1 MTHVMLTAVSEC
13 VGGTSSWGGV
23 APIILSLLH
32 GSLLFLTQ
40 HFPSFS
46 RFGPCLPPIVTLLVR
61 SPSIGWDCYWLPT
74 WHCVS
79 SLPLRHSVVH
89 DVILFHISGSRT
101 HTDDNTALFYICLC
115 YRTQD
120 DWHCNAILY
129 FPLGF
134 PQFFYYF
141 FFTLFRISSTFLPK
155 FLPAQSKELHTI
167 DRQEEKNNRKRKSLT
182 IFSLKERDR
191 DIVSQINVETASKAT
206 IEKRLRDEVERTAFP
221 DHVDIILNW
230 TELHWTVTLFN
241 ISCLSCRRQ

>member
-1 MTHVMLTAVSEC
+1 MWHLVVSYDSCNADSCLRVCRWYEFLRWRC
-13 VGGTSSWGGV
+13 SHN
-23 APIILSLLH
+23 LSLLH

-101 HTDDNTALFYICLC
+101 HTDDNTALFYISLC

-134 PQFFYYF
+134 IHF
-141 FFTLFRISSTFLPK
+141 FFFLHCSASLRH
-155 FLPAQSKELHTI
+155 FFQNSCRHRA
-167 DRQEEKNNRKRKSLT
+167 KNFILSIARKK
-182 IFSLKERDR
+182 K
-191 DIVSQINVETASKAT
+191 T
-206 IEKRLRDEVERTAFP
+206 IERGRAWQYFPWKNETGTSSVRSTLKRLQK
-221 DHVDIILNW
+221 H
-230 TELHWTVTLFN
+230 
-241 ISCLSCRRQ
+241 Q